1 MTFICYKKIGDNDG
15 VASEMMVMVMAMLVM
30 IMMMIK
36 MNYFRFLIVGTLFR
50 FYLVFFV

>member
-1 MTFICYKKIGDNDG
+1 
-15 VASEMMVMVMAMLVM
+15 MVMVMVM
-30 IMMMIK
+30 VVIMMMMIK